1 MSCLNE
7 TYLSNDLLSD
17 LNENNKQTFKL
28 NKSILLNQSKIDFRK
43 NWSEMINEN
52 NLNENIL

>member
-43 NWSEMINEN
+43 N
-52 NLNENIL
+52 